1 MKKKPIWFLIIG
13 IAVLII
19 PTVIYLCFL
28 VPQMK
33 EEYLVLMSSG
43 GVIAGGGMY
52 GAEIIPEK
60 VKYSSLY
67 KTSARSFTLLTVITL
82 VQEFIMEIIGLV
94 AVFILSFI
102 IFSLLKEMWK
112 NARRRKENTEFAE
125 EIARNIAKTSE

>member
-1 MKKKPIWFLIIG
+1 MKKKPIWFLVIG
-13 IAVLII
+13 IIVLIV
-19 PTVIYLCFL
+19 PTSIYLGFL
-28 VPQMK
+28 IPQLK
-33 EEYLVLMSSG
+33 EEYIVLMSSG

-52 GAEIIPEK
+52 GAQIIPEK

-94 AVFILSFI
+94 AVFIISFI
-102 IFSLLKEMWK
+102 IFSILKETWK

-125 EIARNIAKTSE
+125 EIARNIAKTF